1 MSKSIIVPEDLWEGD
16 EEAVLTAWLV
26 DDKSEISTGQ
36 LIAEVMVEKISYE
49 VNSTSEGVISITCQ
63 EDDVVN
69 KGSVIAEVS

>member
-1 MSKSIIVPEDLWEGD
+1 MTQSITIPMDLWEED

-26 DDKSEISTGQ
+26 DNNSEVSTGQ
-36 LIAEVMVEKISYE
+36 LVAEVMVEKISYE
-49 VNSTSEGVISITCQ
+49 ITSTCEGTITIISE